1 VGLDGSPAQ
10 PVAVKPDGIATFT
23 LKLGKNA
30 LSSKVNNRR
39 FSLLVQLDLPVEQAD
54 HPEITRDQP
63 RSPEIT
69 RGHPTCLSSSSRTRP
84 T

>member
-1 VGLDGSPAQ
+1 MGLDGSPAQ

-63 RSPEIT
+63 RGGGALH
-69 RGHPTCLSSSSRTRP
+69 RML
-84 T
+84 

>member
-1 VGLDGSPAQ
+1 MGLDGSPAQ